1 MCAFKQDRVPI
12 PEEPL
17 NARQKS
23 FVQIL
28 DPYTEDEAVI
38 EAQRCLQCAM
48 PYCVQ
53 ACPITQ
59 DCRGYIDL
67 IAKRKFD
74 EAARLTVRDNP
85 LSTVLCKTCYHFC
98 EEDCVKGGRG
108 TPIAIRHLK
117 RAALEFGNAD
127 LTYVPKPPNGDKVAV
142 VGGGPAGLM
151 AAWDLALRGYAITL
165 FEEKPFLGGQMDT
178 IPKYHLQGDEI
189 AKDLAR
195 FRDLSIDYQMGKQ
208 AGKDFTPETLL
219 AQGYAA
225 VYLALGANAPRH
237 LNIPG
242 EELPGVFYALPFL
255 LGMNVGDDGLLGRKE
270 RKVVIVGGGD
280 VALDAA
286 RSSLRISAPGDVTLV
301 YRRGETE
308 MPASEEE
315 KIGGDIEGVNFLYSR
330 SPVEIVGKGHVEGLV
345 VRQTTLGPPDAQ
357 GRRAVVDV
365 PGTDATLPC
374 DTIVI
379 AAGETPDM
387 SGLPKDLHLA
397 PSRHGWPEGGGPQHM
412 TAVPGVFASGSS
424 SVVKA
429 MEAGAQA
436 AEAIDAFVSQ
446 SKGRPPTP
454 RPDPL
459 GGATPPDVP
468 SGYGGPSWQL

>member
-1 MCAFKQDRVPI
+1 MCAFRQERVPI
-12 PEEPL
+12 PEESRE
-17 NARQKS
+17 ARQRS
-23 FVQIL
+23 FVEIL

-48 PYCVQ
+48 PFCVQ

-59 DCRGYIDL
+59 DCKGYIGL
-67 IAKRKFD
+67 IANRKFD
-74 EAARLTVRDNP
+74 DAARLIVRDNP

-108 TPIAIRHLK
+108 TAIAIRHLK
-117 RAALEFGNAD
+117 RAGLEHGQGD
-127 LTYVPKPPNGDKVAV
+127 LLYVPKPLNGDKVAV

-151 AAWDLALRGYAITL
+151 ASWDLALRGYAVTL
-165 FEEKPFLGGQMDT
+165 FEEQKFLGGQMDT
-178 IPKYHLQGDEI
+178 IPKYHLHGDELPR
-189 AKDLAR
+189 DLAR
-195 FRDLSIDYQMGKQ
+195 FRNLPIEFQMGTKI
-208 AGKDFTPETLL
+208 GEGLTPEQLL
-219 AQGYAA
+219 TQGYDA

-255 LGMNVGDDGLLGRKE
+255 LAMNVGEDGLLGRKD
-270 RKVVIVGGGD
+270 RKVLIVGGGD
-280 VALDAA
+280 VAMDAA

-301 YRRGETE
+301 YRRGESE

-315 KIGGDIEGVNFLYSR
+315 HIGGDIEGVNFLFSR
-330 SPVEIVGKGHVEGLV
+330 SPVEIVGKGHVEGVV
-345 VRQTTLGPPDAQ
+345 VRKTTLGPPDAK
-357 GRRAVVDV
+357 GRQSVVEV
-365 PGTDATLPC
+365 PGSEETLPC
-374 DTIVI
+374 DTIII

-387 SGLPKDLHLA
+387 AGLPKDLDLK
-397 PSRHGWPEGGGPQHM
+397 PSRHGWPEGEGPRHM
-412 TAVPGVFASGSS
+412 TAVPGIFASGSS

-446 SKGRPPTP
+446 KKGRSATP
-454 RPDPL
+454 RPDPF
-459 GGATPPDVP
+459 GGPTPPPLP